1 MIHLNARKKIS
12 VDKYLNSLKV
22 VPVTISYEKDP
33 NDITKA
39 TELYLTDLN
48 SEYIKDSKEDLK
60 SISDGIR
67 GHKGDVNLNIG
78 EVMHFNND
86 SYDDCS
92 EKITETI
99 KQSYKNHATNYAAA
113 ILQGKNFSANEF
125 TNEEIDDAITYL
137 NKRMEQISG
146 DVEPYFLQQYSNSVI
161 S

>member
-1 MIHLNARKKIS
+1 MCIRDS
-12 VDKYLNSLKV
+12 S
-22 VPVTISYEKDP
+22 ISYEKDP

-113 ILQGKNFSANEF
+113 ILQGKNFAPNEF
-125 TNEEIDDAITYL
+125 TNEEIELIQEKIAESLGFELVDHRLELYGRPKSTT
-137 NKRMEQISG
+137 K
-146 DVEPYFLQQYSNSVI
+146 
-161 S
+161 